1 MPVENAPIPSAGKR
15 AQFLVRID
23 SVRMSNR
30 TQKIAIRQTVSVGM
44 GLAQIDLREQSQ
56 RFVQTIAPF
65 PTLQRSQSNA
75 GTI

>member
-1 MPVENAPIPSAGKR
+1 
-15 AQFLVRID
+15 
-23 SVRMSNR
+23 MSNR